1 MRDLGTLAFIAEAGN
16 VLFLG
21 LPEAATQCHLAMCG
35 NLQGGYPSGEPHL
48 HAGGVGTEDGRHG
61 SSPGGDLW
69 RTRRGALSPL
79 SPVRDRRRGAPT
91 GRRCWR
97 RMLSLPPAVRI
108 FVATQPTNMHL
119 SFDRLAALAR
129 DVLQQD
135 PLSGH
140 LFVFRN
146 RSGDKVKILGW
157 DRSGFCLWYKRLEQG
172 VFHFPRAATT
182 PLEVD
187 AAELTLLLDG
197 IDLTAVIRRPRF
209 RRRLVVAGA

>member
-1 MRDLGTLAFIAEAGN
+1 
-16 VLFLG
+16 
-21 LPEAATQCHLAMCG
+21 
-35 NLQGGYPSGEPHL
+35 
-48 HAGGVGTEDGRHG
+48 
-61 SSPGGDLW
+61 
-69 RTRRGALSPL
+69 
-79 SPVRDRRRGAPT
+79 
-91 GRRCWR
+91 
-97 RMLSLPPAVRI
+97 MLSLPPAVRI

-129 DVLQQD
+129 DVIQQD

-146 RSGDKVKILGW
+146 RGGDKVKILGW

-172 VFHFPRAATT
+172 VFHFPRT
-182 PLEVD
+182 PTPHLEVD

-197 IDLTAVIRRPRF
+197 IDLTTAIRRPRF